1 MIVSVRG
8 TSGSGKSTLVQKLI
22 ADRTPIFELGKLVGY
37 QCKNFRVLGPY
48 PADLT
53 LAAGVDILNHDSRK
67 RDVLFDQIIRWAG
80 LGHVLYEGL
89 LISNEVGRT
98 VQIAQ
103 TFPTTVIFLTTPLDV
118 CLDRINARR
127 RFKTSAGWL
136 FGEEP
141 VSVSPKKTT
150 EKFYELQRVAE
161 RLSGFGVKV
170 EQLDCD
176 AALARCREL
185 LKL

>member
-22 ADRTPIFELGKLVGY
+22 ADRTPIFELGKLVGH
-37 QCKNFRVLGPY
+37 QCKNFRVVGPY
-48 PADLT
+48 PDDLT

-67 RDVLFDQIIRWAG
+67 RDALFDQIIRWAV

-127 RFKTSAGWL
+127 RL
-136 FGEEP
+136 R
-141 VSVSPKKTT
+141 
-150 EKFYELQRVAE
+150 LQQVGCLGRS
-161 RLSGFGVKV
+161 RYR
-170 EQLDCD
+170 
-176 AALARCREL
+176 LARRKL
-185 LKL
+185 LRSSMSFSEWRSGCLGLVWLSSWIVTPR